1 MEKLIQQASCIKL
14 YKVYNSVSENKSKWL
29 KTYKEPH
36 SVTEMQD
43 KVKYHYYVD
52 LQSEKNI

>member
-1 MEKLIQQASCIKL
+1 MCAQIKKSWKFYL
-14 YKVYNSVSENKSKWL
+14 AENKSKWL